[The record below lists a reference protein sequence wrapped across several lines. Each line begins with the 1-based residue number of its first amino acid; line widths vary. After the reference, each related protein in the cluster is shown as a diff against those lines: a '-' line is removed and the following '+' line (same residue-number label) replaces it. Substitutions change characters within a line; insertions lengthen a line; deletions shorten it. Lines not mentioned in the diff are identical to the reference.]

1 MASGDLFSIGTSGL
15 LAFQR
20 ALNTVSHNIANVNT
34 EGYSRQSVQL
44 ATKPPQ
50 ANGYGFSGNGVE
62 TVSIRRSYDAFV
74 ESSLRSSTS
83 ATAEFEAFHALAT
96 QLDNVV
102 GNSDTGINASLQRFF
117 NAIQDVADTPSS
129 PSARQV
135 MFNESQQL
143 ATQFN
148 ELASWIESV
157 RGQVNN
163 ELQSG
168 VNQINQYSQAI
179 AELNESIVIEQGRAG
194 QPPNDLLDQRDTLIK
209 QMSELV
215 SVTTLQQD
223 DGAVNILVGTGQALV
238 RGSSAT
244 SLAVTQE
251 AGDPKQLGISVQGN
265 AGVLVPVTSQI
276 SGGRLGGVIN
286 FRDQMLDPASNG
298 LGLVAIGLGNFAN
311 EQHQRGMDL
320 DGVLGLD
327 LFSVAQPQVL
337 TVAGNPANVSVAL
350 DDVSQLTN
358 ADYKFRYNAGT
369 WELNNSLT
377 GQAITMTGTGTAADP
392 FIAEGMSIVTSGAP
406 ANGDSYLLRP
416 TRSGAMEIQMLLAN
430 SRQIAAAAPV
440 RSVASTTNTGTGAI
454 SAGTVTDIDNVV
466 FQSTP
471 GQLSPPVLV
480 RFTSGISYDMYDIS
494 NPVSPVLLETG
505 IAYDPATGGE
515 LFPTPGGLD
524 HGYRMQLS
532 GAPLAGDE
540 FSTEYNTGGIG
551 DNRNALLLAGLA
563 ADKLMYA
570 GSASITDSYNR
581 LVANVGTSTKQA
593 ELNSIAQ
600 NRILDQT
607 MATRES
613 ISGVNLDEEAAKLL
627 RYQQAYQA
635 AAQVIATAGSLFD
648 TLLSAVR
655 S

>member
-494 NPVSPVLLETG
+494 NPASPVLLETG